1 LAYGVQR
8 PAAMEDMDLR
18 EALRGLDFPAPRNK
32 LIAKALENGASLEV
46 IERIRQLPETGDY
59 RDPSALKDALGV
71 DMPETHPGR
80 EWE

>member
-1 LAYGVQR
+1 
-8 PAAMEDMDLR
+8 MEHMDLR

-32 LIAKALENGASLEV
+32 LIAKALENGAPPEV

-59 RDPSALKDALGV
+59 MDPKSLKDALGV
-71 DMPETHPGR
+71 ELPDVHPGR